1 MTNERYEGINFEIRK
16 LLEQLYFSI
25 AVLYIRNLGIS
36 DKELKKLFYA
46 AFSQAEEEIK
56 EWFRVNCPE
65 CPELLSYSLDDYVNL
80 DDIIV
85 LAREYVKHLPKWG

>member
-1 MTNERYEGINFEIRK
+1 MTNERYDGVNQEIRK
-16 LLEQLYFSI
+16 LLEEMYFSI

-65 CPELLSYSLDDYVNL
+65 CPKPPLDSLDNYVNL
-80 DDIIV
+80 DDIIAI
-85 LAREYVKHLPKWG
+85 AREYVKHLPKWG